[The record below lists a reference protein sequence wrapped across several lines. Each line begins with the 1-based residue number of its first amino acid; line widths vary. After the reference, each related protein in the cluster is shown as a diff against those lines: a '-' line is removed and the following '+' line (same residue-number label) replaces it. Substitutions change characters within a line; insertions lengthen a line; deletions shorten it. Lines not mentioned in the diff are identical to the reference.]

1 MNHNPLKHR
10 NSIKD
15 NLSEDQL
22 DLLYWHKRQAL
33 KRGGIMREP
42 NRRPE
47 PTSNNRPRHAAH
59 RSEPVKLV
67 RDNSNN
73 TRLNRGNK

>member
-1 MNHNPLKHR
+1 MSQNPYKHR
-10 NSIKD
+10 NIIKN
-15 NLSEDQL
+15 NLDQDQL
-22 DLLYWHKRQAL
+22 DHLFYMKREAL
-33 KRGGIMREP
+33 RRSGMIKEP

-67 RDNSNN
+67 RDDSNN
-73 TRLNRGNK
+73 TRLNRGNR